1 VSPFITAAATT
12 ASSAATAAEGEGDW
26 VLGIIVLVIVGL
38 IIAAVAVV
46 GSRRKAA
53 THRDRLTADAADTA
67 ERERERLTATQQSDS
82 LRNGSRPPP
91 NLIGF

>member
-1 VSPFITAAATT
+1 MSPFTTAAAATT
-12 ASSAATAAEGEGDW
+12 AAEGEADW
-26 VLGIIVLVIVGL
+26 MLGIIVLVAVGL
-38 IIAAVAVV
+38 IVAAVAVI

-53 THRDRLTADAADTA
+53 THRNRLAADAADTA
-67 ERERERLTATQQSDS
+67 DRERERLTATQQSDS

>member
-1 VSPFITAAATT
+1 MSPFTTAAAATD
-12 ASSAATAAEGEGDW
+12 AAAAAAEGEADW
-26 VLGIIVLVIVGL
+26 MLGVVVLVIVGL
-38 IIAAVAVV
+38 IIAVVAFV

-53 THRDRLTADAADTA
+53 THRDRLAADAADTA
-67 ERERERLTATQQSDS
+67 DRERERLAATQQSDS